1 MGNGET
7 KSLQTINNK
16 KKSFSFDTGDFSNFN
31 IDKIKPINVTQNH
44 NISSSLDITKHQN
57 S

>member
-31 IDKIKPINVTQNH
+31 IDKIKPINVPQNH